1 MILLDTH
8 IWIWLVTKNAQLTKP
23 TKEVIEKQLKNGLG
37 LSVISC
43 WEVSKLVERGRLSF
57 SISMSEWMEQALAYP
72 GIQLLDLTPR
82 IAIES
87 TELPE
92 AFHRDPADQII
103 VATARVHDLPL
114 LTMDTRI
121 LKYPHVKTFPV

>member
-8 IWIWLVTKNAQLTKP
+8 IWIWLVTKDPRLTGPIKGA
-23 TKEVIEKQLKNGLG
+23 IEGDIQTGLG

-57 SISMSEWMEQALAYP
+57 SIPITEWMEQALVYP
-72 GIQLLDLTPR
+72 GIQLLELTPK

-87 TELPE
+87 TELPGE
-92 AFHRDPADQII
+92 FHRDPADQII
-103 VATARVHDLPL
+103 VATARDHDIPL
-114 LTMDTRI
+114 LTVDAQI
-121 LKYPHVKTFPV
+121 LQYPHVKTSSV